1 MKTFCHLIG
10 KYFGIIAVV
19 FLILGMTVPD
29 SFKWVVGNIGGIPV
43 LSTLLGVIM
52 FGMGTTLN
60 LRDFALV
67 LKRPVDVFV
76 GVCAQYL
83 IMPSLAFLLAMA
95 FNLDPALTA
104 GVVLVGTCPGGTS
117 SNVITFMSKGDLA
130 LSVTMTSVSTLL
142 SPILTP
148 LITYQLIGQKI
159 AFDPLGMFWSIIQ
172 IVIIP
177 ICLGL
182 AVKSLLPKL
191 AEQATD
197 YLPAVAYV
205 FVPFVLVMRQ
215 PDLGTSLVFAVI
227 TLGMLIISGFKM
239 RWLAMLSGA
248 FVVLLPAFWM
258 ILKEYQKNRIR
269 VFLDPELDPFGAGYH
284 VIQSKIAIG
293 SGLLTGKGWFSGTQ
307 SQLNFLPENHT
318 DFVFAVAGEE
328 FGFIGVC
335 VILFLYGIII
345 WRGLTI
351 ALNAEDD
358 FGTLLAVGITFMF
371 TFHMF
376 VNIGMTAGIM
386 PVTGIPL
393 PFLSYGVSSLTT
405 NMFLV
410 GLLLNIRLRKQQL
423 QF

>member
-1 MKTFCHLIG
+1 MRAVGIGLMLIASATHSYAVARG
-10 KYFGIIAVV
+10 EAWFVERQGIFFGINVLLVIFCLRFDYRLLQQIAKPLYI
-19 FLILGMTVPD
+19 F
-29 SFKWVVGNIGGIPV
+29 N
-43 LSTLLGVIM
+43 
-52 FGMGTTLN
+52 
-60 LRDFALV
+60 LV
-67 LKRPVDVFV
+67 LLLAVMFV
-76 GVCAQYL
+76 GHSALGAQRW
-83 IMPSLAFLLAMA
+83 IQIGPVTIQPSEFAKAIIIICLAAFLA
-95 FNLDPALTA
+95 
-104 GVVLVGTCPGGTS
+104 
-117 SNVITFMSKGDLA
+117 KR
-130 LSVTMTSVSTLL
+130 
-142 SPILTP
+142 
-148 LITYQLIGQKI
+148 
-159 AFDPLGMFWSIIQ
+159 
-172 IVIIP
+172 
-177 ICLGL
+177 
-182 AVKSLLPKL
+182 
-191 AEQATD
+191 AELYTDFTD

-239 RWLAMLSGA
+239 RWLAILSGA

-376 VNIGMTAGIM
+376 VKHWHDSRHNACNRHTAA
-386 PVTGIPL
+386 VFKL
-393 PFLSYGVSSLTT
+393 RRKLAST
-405 NMFLV
+405 NMFWWGFCLTYACASSSC
-410 GLLLNIRLRKQQL
+410 NFEEEEREQRTDDRYFKQCCQTGTL
-423 QF
+423 YRR